1 MGLGFTPLF
10 IAGFLFTAGPKWLG
24 EAAVEA
30 RVLLWPVLLML
41 AGWCLVLP
49 GLHLSSLL
57 AAAGL
62 ALVAVGWSRLCMR
75 FVAILRA
82 SRVPDRTHACVVA
95 AACVVGA
102 ATMWVAVGALALQD
116 VAVLR
121 AATQV
126 ALWGFVAT
134 VFVAV
139 SHRMIPF
146 FSASALPALDA
157 WRPMWLLWTMVAAL
171 WGEAFAAVAAL
182 GWGPL
187 PFWLRGMQ
195 AAIELPVTVLL
206 LWLALRWGVVQSLK
220 IRMLAMLHAG
230 FLWLGLAYALS
241 ALSHALMATTGGE
254 LSLGLAPMHALTMG
268 YLGATL
274 LAMATRVSSGHSGR
288 SLAADNTAWA
298 MYWVLQAAV
307 VLRVVAALWEA
318 GSMGVTLL
326 AVLAWTTATVAWA
339 LRYGRWFVRPRVDGR
354 PG

>member
-1 MGLGFTPLF
+1 
-10 IAGFLFTAGPKWLG
+10 
-24 EAAVEA
+24 
-30 RVLLWPVLLML
+30 
-41 AGWCLVLP
+41 
-49 GLHLSSLL
+49 
-57 AAAGL
+57 
-62 ALVAVGWSRLCMR
+62 
-75 FVAILRA
+75 
-82 SRVPDRTHACVVA
+82 
-95 AACVVGA
+95 
-102 ATMWVAVGALALQD
+102 MWVAVGALALQD

-254 LSLGLAPMHALTMG
+254 LSLGLAPILVQEIFNIVKRIRDEGTTVLLVEQNVRQTLAIADRAYVLETGRVEKEGRGQDLLRDPHVKAA
-268 YLGATL
+268 YLGL
-274 LAMATRVSSGHSGR
+274 
-288 SLAADNTAWA
+288 
-298 MYWVLQAAV
+298 
-307 VLRVVAALWEA
+307 
-318 GSMGVTLL
+318 
-326 AVLAWTTATVAWA
+326 
-339 LRYGRWFVRPRVDGR
+339 
-354 PG
+354 